1 MTEKITK
8 LCWNEFGWVKPS
20 GSHGKSSVKKTHE
33 NSFGYGHEEWLL
45 DKSKIINGYHYGFIQ
60 PLNLKTNL
68 HVGKQYKLWMY
79 SFTDKQ
85 KFIIGYIDKCER
97 IDENESIEV
106 YKKYKNKGW
115 LNEMVSDLEN
125 AGINSSQFNKTPSN
139 IFFNIKFKINDVNL
153 FDEYLPLSEKDKN
166 IRISRYKLLNKDN
179 DFIFKVSTGYKRK
192 AIAETFVNP
201 YHKSMQEVL
210 MKLLKKDTNYS
221 DVKKEV
227 EFVDVRGVYNNNEI
241 HFFEIKTDTPK
252 NNIRQAI
259 GQLLEYTFFPDTNK
273 ANKLYIIGDK
283 KPNSEVAKY
292 LNTLRDITSLNVYYK
307 CLDMENNI
315 LSVDY

>member
-20 GSHGKSSVKKTHE
+20 GSHGKSTVKKTHE

-68 HVGKQYKLWMY
+68 HIGKQYKLWMY

-97 IDENESIEV
+97 IDEKESIEV

-125 AGINSSQFNKTPSN
+125 AGINSNQFNKTPSN

-153 FDEYLPLSEKDKN
+153 LDEYLPLSEKDKN

-227 EFVDVRGVYNNNEI
+227 AFVDVRGVYNNDEI

-259 GQLLEYTFFPDTNK
+259 GQLLEYTFFPDKNK

-283 KPNSEVAKY
+283 IPNSEVAKY
-292 LNTLRDITSLNVYYK
+292 LNTLRNITSLNVYYK
-307 CLDMENNI
+307 CLDMENNT
-315 LSVDY
+315 LSVDF

>member
-1 MTEKITK
+1 MIEKITK

-68 HVGKQYKLWMY
+68 HIGKQYKLWMY

-85 KFIIGYIDKCER
+85 KFIIGCINKCER
-97 IDENESIEV
+97 IDEKESIEV
-106 YKKYKNKGW
+106 YKKYKSKGW

-125 AGINSSQFNKTPSN
+125 AGINSNQFNKTPSN

-153 FDEYLPLSEKDKN
+153 LDEYLPLSEKDKN
-166 IRISRYKLLNKDN
+166 IRISRYKLLNKDD
-179 DFIFKVSTGYKRK
+179 DFIFKLSTGYKRK

-227 EFVDVRGVYNNNEI
+227 AFVDVRGVYNNDEI

-259 GQLLEYTFFPDTNK
+259 GQLLEYTFFPDKNK

-283 KPNSEVAKY
+283 IPNSEVAKY
-292 LNTLRDITSLNVYYK
+292 LNTLRNITSLNVYYK
-307 CLDMENNI
+307 CLDMENNT
-315 LSVDY
+315 LSVDF

>member
-1 MTEKITK
+1 
-8 LCWNEFGWVKPS
+8 
-20 GSHGKSSVKKTHE
+20 
-33 NSFGYGHEEWLL
+33 
-45 DKSKIINGYHYGFIQ
+45 
-60 PLNLKTNL
+60 
-68 HVGKQYKLWMY
+68 
-79 SFTDKQ
+79 
-85 KFIIGYIDKCER
+85 
-97 IDENESIEV
+97 
-106 YKKYKNKGW
+106 
-115 LNEMVSDLEN
+115 
-125 AGINSSQFNKTPSN
+125 
-139 IFFNIKFKINDVNL
+139 
-153 FDEYLPLSEKDKN
+153 
-166 IRISRYKLLNKDN
+166 
-179 DFIFKVSTGYKRK
+179 
-192 AIAETFVNP
+192 
-201 YHKSMQEVL
+201 MQEVL

-292 LNTLRDITSLNVYYK
+292 LNTLRDITSLNLYYK